1 MKLFFSPTS
10 PYVKKVLISAYEL
23 NLADQIELLPAKTSP
38 VLRDQS
44 VVAKNPLG
52 KIPTLIA
59 DDGRAL
65 FDSRVICEYL
75 NDTANG
81 QLFPKEQNAKWD
93 AITMQSLG
101 DGLLDA
107 ALLARYETFLR
118 PEDRQWKVWESGQ
131 LEKIHSALVNFESH
145 TLSGSEFHIGHITLL
160 CALSYLDLR
169 FDYLNWRTSYPKLKA
184 WFEVASQRKSYTK
197 EWALAE

>member
-1 MKLFFSPTS
+1 
-10 PYVKKVLISAYEL
+10 
-23 NLADQIELLPAKTSP
+23 
-38 VLRDQS
+38 
-44 VVAKNPLG
+44 
-52 KIPTLIA
+52 
-59 DDGRAL
+59 
-65 FDSRVICEYL
+65 
-75 NDTANG
+75 
-81 QLFPKEQNAKWD
+81 
-93 AITMQSLG
+93 MQSLG

-118 PEDRQWKVWESGQ
+118 PEDRQWKEWESGQ

-197 EWALAE
+197 EWALAELFIFPTSYSPGGRHQAEGSSARASNAANWVVGGIGWLLDF